1 MIATTGRDLIRDESG
16 RAPYKLVFGSC
27 LVAFAAAMS
36 SPAFQANPLLGRTV
50 HELREQLPTTLDTI
64 RKAMGG

>member
-1 MIATTGRDLIRDESG
+1 MNATTDRTLIRDESG

-36 SPAFQANPLLGRTV
+36 SPAFQANPLLGKTV
-50 HELREQLPTTLDTI
+50 TELRQQLPTTLDTI
-64 RKAMGG
+64 RKAMGD